1 MTSISENLFELAQ
14 CFYLNKEYYRCVNFI
29 QKYNMTYYNIKFL
42 NLIGQ
47 SLLASEDYDGVI
59 NYLDKKDLEFIEN
72 SHSFSQNFRL
82 HQSIRNLLLG
92 KAYEMLENKPLA
104 TQKYIESLRYNS
116 ANIEAFDIL
125 INHQLLNFHQR
136 KKLVEELQFTKLD
149 SWLNDYYVSKI
160 SEHVYMTEFSD
171 VVTDETNNKI
181 NILEILFNNMNQD
194 IMKIEVEKFFNSR
207 DYQNSFLKLKK

>member
-1 MTSISENLFELAQ
+1 
-14 CFYLNKEYYRCVNFI
+14 
-29 QKYNMTYYNIKFL
+29 MTYYNIKFL

-47 SLLASEDYDGVI
+47 SLLSSDDYEGVV
-59 NYLDKKDLEFIEN
+59 NYLDKKDIEFIEN
-72 SHSFSQNFRL
+72 SINFSPNFKFY
-82 HQSIRNLLLG
+82 QSIRNLLLG

-104 TQKYIESLRYNS
+104 IQKYIESLRYNS

-125 INHQLLNFHQR
+125 INHQLLNFNQR

-149 SWLNDYYVSKI
+149 SWLYDYYISKI
-160 SEHVYMTEFSD
+160 SEHLYMTEYSD
-171 VVTDETNNKI
+171 VLSNNEENNTNKI
-181 NILEILFNNMNQD
+181 NIIEIFFNNFNQD

>member
-1 MTSISENLFELAQ
+1 
-14 CFYLNKEYYRCVNFI
+14 
-29 QKYNMTYYNIKFL
+29 MTYYNIKFL

-47 SLLASEDYDGVI
+47 SLLASEDFDGVI

-82 HQSIRNLLLG
+82 HQSIRNFLLG

-104 TQKYIESLRYNS
+104 TQKYIESLRFNS

-125 INHQLLNFHQR
+125 INHQLLNFNQR